1 MVHLASNRT
10 RRWFGG
16 LLGFGVF
23 LGLPLGALAPAAI
36 AQAQGPVF
44 VTDVQGA
51 IGIATQRQITQAIEA
66 AREKQAL
73 ALVIRLDTPGG
84 LVTATRSIIQALIA
98 SPVPIIVYVAPSG
111 ARAASAGT
119 FIVYAS
125 HLAAMAPG
133 TNIGAATP
141 VEIGGLPGL
150 PQPKGEQK
158 DKQQDGATTMQRKA
172 INDVVAM
179 LRSLAQLRG
188 RNAEWAEK
196 AVREAA
202 TLTADDA
209 LKERVIE
216 IVAPDVSGLLAQA
229 DGRKI
234 IVNGQERILATK
246 GASLVTFTPDW
257 RTQLLAVISDP
268 NVAFIL
274 LMIGVYG
281 ILLEFWNP
289 GHFVSGTVGAIALI
303 LAMIALTIL
312 PVHYGALGLLILG
325 IALMIGE
332 AFTGSIVLG
341 IGGILAFVVGA
352 IFLFEGPGADISFAI
367 SLPLIIGLAAV
378 TAALIFGVIA
388 AALKARRRPPTTG
401 AEELIGSVGEVV
413 DWHSPQGSVRVH
425 GEIWAARSGQTL
437 SPGDSVRV
445 VGRDRLTLI
454 VEP

>member
-1 MVHLASNRT
+1 MTHSASV
-10 RRWFGG
+10 RRRLCRGW
-16 LLGFGVF
+16 F
-23 LGLPLGALAPAAI
+23 LGLFLTVLATASAG
-36 AQAQGPVF
+36 AQGSVF

-51 IGIATQRQITQAIEA
+51 IGVAAQRQITQAIA
-66 AREKQAL
+66 AAQTKQAV
-73 ALVIRLDTPGG
+73 ALIVRLDTPGG
-84 LVTATRSIIQALIA
+84 LVTATRGIIQAMIA
-98 SPVPIIVYVAPSG
+98 SPVPVIVYVAPSG

-125 HLAAMAPG
+125 HVAAMSPG

-158 DKQQDGATTMQRKA
+158 DKQQDGTTPSQRKA
-172 INDVVAM
+172 INDVVAL

-188 RNAEWAEK
+188 RNAEWAEN

-216 IVAPDVSGLLAQA
+216 IVAPTIGDVLAQA
-229 DGRKI
+229 DGRKVS
-234 IVNGQERILATK
+234 VNGRERVLATK
-246 GASLVTFTPDW
+246 DATLVTFTPDW
-257 RTQLLAVISDP
+257 RTELLAVISDP
-268 NVAFIL
+268 NIAFIL
-274 LMIGVYG
+274 LMIGIYG

-303 LAMIALTIL
+303 LALMALTIL

-332 AFTGSIVLG
+332 AMTGSIVLG
-341 IGGILAFVVGA
+341 IGGVLAFIVGA
-352 IFLFEGPGADISFAI
+352 VFLFEGPGADISYAV

-388 AALKARRRPPTTG
+388 AALKARKRPTATG
-401 AEELIGSVGEVV
+401 AEQLIGSVAQVV
-413 DWHSPQGSVRVH
+413 DWHSPEGSVRVH
-425 GEIWAARSGQTL
+425 GEIWAARSDRTL
-437 SPGDSVRV
+437 NPGDSVRV
-445 VGRDRLTLI
+445 VGRERLTLI

>member
-1 MVHLASNRT
+1 MTSMARIRT
-10 RRWFGG
+10 RRLLAWLLG
-16 LLGFGVF
+16 LLIAV
-23 LGLPLGALAPAAI
+23 LAATSAA
-36 AQAQGPVF
+36 AQGPVF

-51 IGIATQRQITQAIEA
+51 VGVATQRHIAQAIEA
-66 AREKQAL
+66 AQAKQAT
-73 ALVIRLDTPGG
+73 ALIVRLDTPGG
-84 LVTATRSIIQALIA
+84 LVSSTRKIIQALIA
-98 SPVPIIVYVAPSG
+98 SPVPVVVYVAPSG

-119 FIVYAS
+119 FIVYAA
-125 HLAAMAPG
+125 HIAAMAPG

-150 PQPKGEQK
+150 PQPKNEQK
-158 DKQQDGATTMQRKA
+158 DKQQDGTTATQRKA

-196 AVREAA
+196 AVRDAA

-209 LKERVIE
+209 LKEHVIE
-216 IVAPDVSGLLAQA
+216 IVAPNLAGVLAQA

-234 IVNGQERILATK
+234 TVNGQERVLATK
-246 GASLVTFTPDW
+246 DATLVSFTPDW

-268 NVAFIL
+268 NIAFIL
-274 LMIGVYG
+274 MMIGVYG

-303 LAMIALTIL
+303 LALMALTIL

-332 AFTGSIVLG
+332 ALTGSIVLG
-341 IGGILAFVVGA
+341 IGGILAFIVGA
-352 IFLFEGPGADISFAI
+352 IFLFEGPGADISFAV

-388 AALKARRRPPTTG
+388 AALKARRRPTATG
-401 AEELIGSVGEVV
+401 AEQLIGSIAQVV
-413 DWHSPQGSVRVH
+413 DWHSPHGSVRVH
-425 GEIWAARSGQTL
+425 GEIWAARSERTL
-437 SPGDSVRV
+437 NRGDSARI
-445 VGRDRLTLI
+445 VGRDGLTLI

>member
-1 MVHLASNRT
+1 MSLARIRT
-10 RRWFGG
+10 RWLLAWLMG
-16 LLGFGVF
+16 LLIAV
-23 LGLPLGALAPAAI
+23 LAATSAA
-36 AQAQGPVF
+36 AQGSVF
-44 VTDVQGA
+44 VTNIEGA
-51 IGIATQRQITQAIEA
+51 IGVAAHRQITQAIEA
-66 AREKQAL
+66 AHAKQAT
-73 ALVIRLDTPGG
+73 ALILRLDTPGG
-84 LVTATRSIIQALIA
+84 LVSSTRTIIQALIA

-119 FIVYAS
+119 FIVYAA
-125 HLAAMAPG
+125 HIAAMAPG

-150 PQPKGEQK
+150 PQPKDQQK
-158 DKQQDGATTMQRKA
+158 DKQQDGTTAAQRKA
-172 INDVVAM
+172 INDVVAL
-179 LRSLAQLRG
+179 LRGLAQLRG

-202 TLTADDA
+202 TLTADEA
-209 LKERVIE
+209 LKERVVE
-216 IVAPDVSGLLAQA
+216 IVAPDLKSLLAQA

-234 IVNGQERILATK
+234 TVNGRESVLATK
-246 GASLVTFTPDW
+246 DASLVTFTPDW

-274 LMIGVYG
+274 LMIGIYG

-289 GHFVSGTVGAIALI
+289 GHFVSGTVGAIALL
-303 LAMIALTIL
+303 LALMALTIL

-325 IALMIGE
+325 IVLMIAE
-332 AFTGSIVLG
+332 ALSGGSIVLG

-367 SLPLIIGLAAV
+367 SLPLIIGLAVV

-388 AALKARRRPPTTG
+388 AALKARKRPAATG
-401 AEELIGSVGEVV
+401 AEQLIGSVAQVV
-413 DWHSPQGSVRVH
+413 DWHSPHGSVRVH
-425 GEIWAARSGQTL
+425 GEIWAARSERTL
-437 SPGDSVRV
+437 KPGDSVRV